1 MFFVVVVYFAFLC
14 LQENARV
21 AALYE
26 GKLKILEAREYA
38 LLYQE
43 RDVLAKEEELIRREE
58 SLRVRERDYNQL
70 CEDLEA
76 ECWRFRRDFRFQ
88 HKVIVVWFFV
98 FFMLVSRFV
107 ICLVGIWTRILMLG
121 TICLG
126 ICETL
131 LILMLATK

>member
-1 MFFVVVVYFAFLC
+1 MFFVVVVDFTFLC

-76 ECWRFRRDFRFQ
+76 ECWRFRRDFRFR
-88 HKVIVVWFFV
+88 HKVVVV
-98 FFMLVSRFV
+98 
-107 ICLVGIWTRILMLG
+107 
-121 TICLG
+121 
-126 ICETL
+126 
-131 LILMLATK
+131 

>member
-1 MFFVVVVYFAFLC
+1 MFFVVVVDFALLC

-76 ECWRFRRDFRFQ
+76 ECWRFRRDFRFR
-88 HKVIVVWFFV
+88 HKVVVV
-98 FFMLVSRFV
+98 
-107 ICLVGIWTRILMLG
+107 
-121 TICLG
+121 
-126 ICETL
+126 
-131 LILMLATK
+131 

>member
-1 MFFVVVVYFAFLC
+1 MFFVVVVYFALLC

-43 RDVLAKEEELIRREE
+43 RDVLAKEEELIWREE

-76 ECWRFRRDFRFQ
+76 ECWRFRRDFRFR
-88 HKVIVVWFFV
+88 HKVVVV
-98 FFMLVSRFV
+98 
-107 ICLVGIWTRILMLG
+107 
-121 TICLG
+121 
-126 ICETL
+126 
-131 LILMLATK
+131 

>member
-1 MFFVVVVYFAFLC
+1 MFNAESIRRYVVFVVVVYFALLC

-43 RDVLAKEEELIRREE
+43 RDVLAKEEELIWREE

-70 CEDLEA
+70 CEDLDA
-76 ECWRFRRDFRFQ
+76 ECWRFRRDFRFR
-88 HKVIVVWFFV
+88 HKVVVV
-98 FFMLVSRFV
+98 
-107 ICLVGIWTRILMLG
+107 
-121 TICLG
+121 
-126 ICETL
+126 
-131 LILMLATK
+131 